1 MELSAS
7 TIKRLGEVFASDRP
21 EDQEEAHVQLEALL
35 DQDQA
40 AVMRLLTEQLEADP
54 DARRRLGYVR
64 ALRETASPAAV
75 RSLLRALNREFD
87 TKVWQ
92 AIYDA
97 LEQMSDLPALR
108 LLKIADRISDPALQV
123 RPGLLNQP
131 TRTLLEN
138 LVVSGPSHRTRFE
151 AAQTLL
157 NFSRGAPRSIPRT
170 TAQRLVGFLG
180 ASEEFSYPAADVLAS
195 VGDQFQDVLM
205 TSIVNP
211 HSEDYVQRVLEEA
224 DPQGRWTRTLFP
236 RIELSRWCTL
246 GVTASMNVQLVM
258 PERAT
263 HQTPINVEFREGE
276 VQAEVQVSV
285 TSPDFD
291 VARDWE
297 TIFVEQ
303 VGDST
308 AATFLVTPHRTGRA
322 RLSVEFFRAGQRI
335 GLVVVR
341 TFVSGPDGPWEY
353 EEETERWL
361 NQQVVSLENPAFH
374 LNDQPYGRTFVAR
387 ARSFENPGERVA
399 WYDPV
404 EIDPPEELS
413 NAVKW
418 QEAEAYFERFR
429 SQLAEMLEQ
438 MHRVTPRIDLEALA
452 ELDQTTRQGKEYKKY
467 LEFLEFMAFD
477 LQSIGGWLYQ
487 NIVAPDIRKNI
498 GQLKPGT
505 PLHFITDPELA
516 WVPWEL
522 VYDAN
527 SKAFWGELYP
537 IGRLATPLSDPQ
549 SHRIE
554 GAANGHPQRR
564 IVNVAGDGL
573 VRHEKYLPELVKL
586 LQEPFAGLPDVG
598 GNVKLPFEELLSV
611 PRFAQAVTE
620 RDVVHLTC
628 LSERDQ
634 SEGFYLRLGPEVL
647 HRLRI
652 RHFMNTPLEPQ
663 SLVFANACS
672 TTSATLLFNEYSS
685 IAWAVYQKNAGA
697 FIGTVAPVPS
707 GEAYRFAK
715 VLYTQ
720 LREEQQPVGV
730 ALYETKRIFKE
741 KTPCHPFYLLYCLY
755 GDTQW
760 RW

>member
-1 MELSAS
+1 MELSTS
-7 TIKRLGEVFASDRP
+7 TIKRLGEAFASDRP
-21 EDQEEAHVQLEALL
+21 EDQHEAHVQLEALL

-40 AVMRLLTEQLEADP
+40 AVIHLLTAQLEQDP

-75 RSLLRALNREFD
+75 RSLLQALNREFD
-87 TKVWQ
+87 TTVWQ
-92 AIYDA
+92 AIDDA
-97 LEQMSDLPALR
+97 LDQMSDLPALR
-108 LLKIADRISDPALQV
+108 LLKLADRINEPALQV
-123 RPGLLNQP
+123 RPGLLNQS
-131 TRTLLEN
+131 TRALLET
-138 LVVSGPSHRTRFE
+138 LVVTGSSHRTRFE
-151 AAQTLL
+151 AARTLL
-157 NFSRGAPRSIPRT
+157 SFSQSAPESIPRT
-170 TAQRLVGFLG
+170 TAQQLTGFLG
-180 ASEEFSYPAADVLAS
+180 ASEEFSYPAVDVLAS
-195 VGDQFQDVLM
+195 AGGEFEDVLM

-211 HSEDYVQRVLEEA
+211 DSEYYVEQVLERA

-236 RIELSRWCTL
+236 RIELSKYCTL
-246 GVTASMNVQLVM
+246 GVVESLSVQLVM

-263 HQTPINVEFREGE
+263 HHTPINVEFREGE
-276 VQAEVQVSV
+276 ARAEVQVSV
-285 TSPDFD
+285 TSPDFS
-291 VARDWE
+291 VARAWE
-297 TIFVEQ
+297 TILVEQ
-303 VGDST
+303 AGDST
-308 AATFLVTPHRTGRA
+308 VVTFLVTPQRTGRA
-322 RLSVEFFRAGQRI
+322 RLSVEFFREGQRI

-341 TFVSGPDGPWEY
+341 TFVHEAGATWDY
-353 EEETERWL
+353 EEETARWL

-374 LNDQPYGRTFVAR
+374 LNDEPYGRTFVAR
-387 ARSFENPGERVA
+387 TRSSANPGERVA

-413 NAVKW
+413 KAVNW
-418 QEAEAYFERFR
+418 QEAEAYFESFR
-429 SQLAEMLEQ
+429 GQLAEMLEQ
-438 MHRVTPRIDLEALA
+438 MHKVTPRIDLEALA
-452 ELDQTTRQGKEYKKY
+452 ELDATTRQGQEYKKY

-477 LQSIGGWLYQ
+477 LKSIGGWLYQ
-487 NIVAPDIRKNI
+487 SVVASDIRKSV
-498 GQLKPGT
+498 GDLAPGT
-505 PLHFITDPELA
+505 PLHFITDPQLA

-522 VYDAN
+522 VFDD
-527 SKAFWGELYP
+527 KRDAFWGELYP

-554 GAANGHPQRR
+554 GAANGHPERR

-573 VRHEKYLPELVKL
+573 VRHAKYLPELVKR
-586 LQEPFAGLPDVG
+586 LQEPFAGLSDVG

-611 PRFAQAVTE
+611 PRFAQAVAE

-652 RHFMNTPLEPQ
+652 RHFTNTPLEPQ

-672 TTSATLLFNEYSS
+672 TTSATLLFNEYAS

-707 GEAYRFAK
+707 GEAYRFAE
-715 VLYTQ
+715 VLYAQ
-720 LREEQQPVGV
+720 LREEKQPVGV
-730 ALYETKRIFKE
+730 ALYETKRIFKA